1 MNMAIFSDFLD
12 VYVATLIFFDKK
24 RQKSPLKSLF
34 FFFMKNRSYLVSLF
48 SRRWDEL
55 KNVNFVNIGSFVQI
69 LWNPEKIQDGRQ
81 KVIFLQNLS
90 ILWVKHTSVTHL

>member
-1 MNMAIFSDFLD
+1 MLQPS
-12 VYVATLIFFDKK
+12 FF
-24 RQKSPLKSLF
+24 RQKEAKITPKITF